1 MLRLMATVFT
11 AITLAGCMATRS
23 ELGAL
28 RANAESLGAKML
40 RPAARVRVCRSSIL
54 GIPLDGTSQSSLVA
68 DILGLDKE
76 ADVLTHAEVRTDS
89 ITTGVYNRTCV
100 ELVGDLGRE
109 ISVVRLPVVGEHEH
123 HH

>member
-1 MLRLMATVFT
+1 M
-11 AITLAGCMATRS
+11 
-23 ELGAL
+23 
-28 RANAESLGAKML
+28 
-40 RPAARVRVCRSSIL
+40 
-54 GIPLDGTSQSSLVA
+54 PLSGSAPTSLVTDLLA
-68 DILGLDKE
+68 LDKE
-76 ADVLTHAEVRTDS
+76 ADVVTHAEVTTES

>member
-1 MLRLMATVFT
+1 MTMT
-11 AITLAGCMATRS
+11 GCMTTHS
-23 ELGAL
+23 ELGVL
-28 RANAESLGAKML
+28 RREAGNVGSKML
-40 RPAARVRVCRSSIL
+40 RPGARARTCRSSIL
-54 GIPLDGTSQSSLVA
+54 GMPLSGSAPTSLVTDLLA
-68 DILGLDKE
+68 LDKE
-76 ADVLTHAEVRTDS
+76 ADVVTHAEVTTES